1 MAFSK
6 GQVST
11 EGASIKR
18 YVGVGSMFVKNV
30 NANKAESDAF
40 FGRESEGEP
49 QYVTMVD
56 SNGTQVPNVRISFLV
71 EADPEKYPDFEFKSS
86 VNIFLRREPRINR
99 DGTKK
104 QVIDKYGRTAWATQ
118 EEIANHIV
126 PTYSNGKKANIS
138 SDYRV
143 AYNGEED
150 LTNFLIAYLN
160 IPAPANYVNG
170 EWVDKP
176 AAEIGDSEARLE
188 HIEDYFK
195 GNFNELKEII
205 KYQPLNKVKV
215 CFGVR
220 KTDDGKEYQ
229 NCYTRKF
236 LKNSVTNYSK
246 LDAEIKDAQN
256 NGAYSTT
263 EFDTQD
269 LHEYVVNPTNF
280 NEMPFSPENGI
291 TSTPW
296 G

>member
-11 EGASIKR
+11 EGASVKR
-18 YVGVGSMFVKNV
+18 YVGVGSMFVRDV
-30 NANKAESDAF
+30 NPTKAEIDKF
-40 FGRESEGEP
+40 FGRESDNEP
-49 QYVTMVD
+49 VYITEVEN
-56 SNGTQVPNVRISFLV
+56 NGVKVPSVRISFLV
-71 EADPEKYPDFEFKSS
+71 EADPEKHEGLEFKSS
-86 VNIFLRREPRINR
+86 VNIFLRREPRVNR

-104 QVIDKYGRTAWATQ
+104 QIIDKYGRTAWATT
-118 EEIANHIV
+118 EEIANHII
-126 PTYSNGKKANIS
+126 PTYNNGKKANIS

-176 AAEIGDSEARLE
+176 ASEIIDSEARLE

-195 GNFNELKEII
+195 NNFNELKEII

-220 KTDDGKEYQ
+220 KSEDGREYQ
-229 NCYTRKF
+229 NCFTRKF
-236 LKNSVTNYSK
+236 LRNSSTNYSK
-246 LDAEIKDAQN
+246 LDAEIKEAQN
-256 NGAYSTT
+256 AGAYSTT
-263 EFDTQD
+263 EFDTKD
-269 LHEYVVNPTNF
+269 LHEYVVTPTNF
-280 NEMPFSPENGI
+280 NEMPFEAPVSN
-291 TSTPW
+291 SPW